1 MVATVRLL
9 RARPGFAA
17 IVLLTLG
24 LGIGA
29 PTAVFSVIHAV
40 LLRPLPYADADR
52 LVQFRM
58 EVRHPQGDAAFD
70 ALPASAALQWAG
82 GSNALADLALYNDR
96 ALTLVTPAGPERLT
110 GIAGTPNL
118 FALLGVLPSVGTG
131 FDAQT
136 TDPRQIV
143 LSDQVWRQHFG
154 ADPAILD
161 SAVTLDGEAF
171 IVRGVMPPDFDFP
184 SRDAAFWVPLVI
196 TPGGSRGMLLPAVAR
211 LKPGAAVAEVVEE
224 GRRVLREDGDSAGE
238 QTLIV
243 RTLHSQLVGPV
254 ARVVWV
260 VFVAVALV
268 SVVATA
274 NLALLLLV
282 RGAGRAQE
290 FGIRLAMGASTGQL
304 VRQLLAEAAG
314 LAVIGGTLG
323 VAMAAALVGVLVRTA
338 PPGVPRL
345 QDIAVDVPVLAFAMV
360 TTVLTTLV
368 FAALSMGR
376 TIAAGA
382 RQGFGAGS
390 GQLVDTSSPRRRMQF
405 LAASE
410 VAVSM
415 VLLVAAGV
423 LLNAF
428 LARALIDHGFNP
440 RNGVAIR
447 VSLPPGRYPGVAA
460 RQAFQLQ
467 LLERLQQAP
476 GVDAVGLITSLPN
489 RQASARFGFN
499 PKAVPL
505 FHDPLTVQVAEVRMA
520 TEGFFAAM
528 GMPVEGRE
536 FERTDALGSE
546 SVVVI
551 SEQLAR
557 LHFPEGGAVGKMLF
571 SGAAGSMQVVGVVP
585 DVLPADGRPPSPAA
599 YLPLRQH
606 NDVLQWF
613 TTVNVILRGDNAPGM
628 MRAARAAVSA
638 IDREVPVFG
647 ARTLDQEVAGLVA
660 GPRFVASVLT
670 AFAVAA
676 LFIASIGVYGV
687 MAYSTSR
694 RTREV
699 GIRMALGATRTQV
712 TTAILREGLLVIA
725 TGLFV
730 GGVAS
735 TWLSQLLTGVVP
747 EAPPVSVPVLTLVTL
762 VLAGAALVA
771 AYLPTRRATAITA
784 VDALRHD

>member
-1 MVATVRLL
+1 M
-9 RARPGFAA
+9 
-17 IVLLTLG
+17 LLTLG
-24 LGIGA
+24 LGIGG
-29 PTAVFSVIHAV
+29 PTAVFSVVHAV
-40 LLRPLPYADADR
+40 LLRPLPYADTDR

-82 GSNALADLALYNDR
+82 DSNALADLALYNDR
-96 ALTLVTPAGPERLT
+96 ALTLVTAAGPERLS
-110 GIAGTPNL
+110 GITGTPNL
-118 FALLGVLPSVGTG
+118 FSVLGVVPSVGAG
-131 FDAQT
+131 FDPLT
-136 TDPRQIV
+136 TDPQQIV
-143 LSDQVWRQHFG
+143 LSDHVWRQHFG
-154 ADPAILD
+154 ADPAIVD
-161 SAVTLDGEAF
+161 SAVRLDGETF
-171 IVRGVMPPDFDFP
+171 IVRGVMPPDFAFP
-184 SRDAAFWVPLVI
+184 TRDAAFWVPLVI

-224 GRRVLREDGDSAGE
+224 GRRVLREPDDSASE

-243 RTLHSQLVGPV
+243 RTLHDQLVGPV

-290 FGIRLAMGASTGQL
+290 FGIRLAMGASPGRLARQL
-304 VRQLLAEAAG
+304 VAEAAV
-314 LAVIGGTLG
+314 LAIIGGTLG

-345 QDIAVDVPVLAFAMV
+345 QDIALDVPVLAFALA

-382 RQGFGAGS
+382 RQGFGTGP
-390 GQLVDTSSPRRRMQF
+390 GHVVDTSSPRRRMQV

-423 LLNAF
+423 LLDAF
-428 LARALIDHGFNP
+428 LARALVDHGFNP
-440 RNGVAIR
+440 RDGVAIR
-447 VSLPPGRYPGVAA
+447 VSLAPARYPGIAA
-460 RQAFQLQ
+460 REAFQLQ

-476 GVDAVGLITSLPN
+476 GIDAVGLITSLPN

-499 PKAVPL
+499 AKSVPQ
-505 FHDPLTVQVAEVRMA
+505 FHDPLTVQIAEVRMA

-528 GMPVEGRE
+528 GMPVDGRE
-536 FERTDALGSE
+536 FDRTDAHGSE
-546 SVVVI
+546 GVVVI
-551 SEQLAR
+551 SQQLAQ
-557 LHFPEGGAVGKMLF
+557 LHFPEGGALGKMLF
-571 SGAAGSMQVVGVVP
+571 SGAAGSVRVVGVVP
-585 DVLPADGRPPSPAA
+585 DVLPADGRAPAPAA

-613 TTVNVILRGDNAPGM
+613 TAVNVILRGDDAPGM
-628 MRAARAAVSA
+628 MSAARAAVSA
-638 IDREVPVFG
+638 IDGEVPVSG
-647 ARTLDQEVAGLVA
+647 ARTLDEEVAGLVA

-676 LFIASIGVYGV
+676 LFIAAIGVYGV

-699 GIRMALGATRTQV
+699 GIRMALGATPAQV
-712 TTAILREGLLVIA
+712 TTTMFREGLLVIA
-725 TGLFV
+725 AGLFA

-747 EAPPVSVPVLTLVTL
+747 EAPPVSASVMALVAL

-771 AYLPTRRATAITA
+771 AYVPTRRATAIAA
-784 VDALRHD
+784 VDALRHE

>member
-1 MVATVRLL
+1 VVATIRLL

-29 PTAVFSVIHAV
+29 PTAVFSVVNAV
-40 LLRPLPYADADR
+40 LLRPLPYADAER

-70 ALPASAALQWAG
+70 AVPAAAALQWAD

-96 ALTLVTPAGPERLT
+96 ALTLVTAAGPERLT
-110 GIAGTPNL
+110 GITGSPNL
-118 FALLGVLPSVGTG
+118 FSVLGVVPSVGAG
-131 FDAQT
+131 FETQT

-143 LSDQVWRQHFG
+143 LSDHVWRQHFG
-154 ADPAILD
+154 ADPAIVD
-161 SAVTLDGEAF
+161 SAVTFDGEAF

-184 SRDAAFWVPLVI
+184 TSDAAFWVPLVI

-211 LKPGAAVAEVVEE
+211 LTPGATIAEVVEE
-224 GRRVLREDGDSAGE
+224 GRRVLREAGDSAGE

-243 RTLHSQLVGPV
+243 RTLHDQLVGPV

-290 FGIRLAMGASTGQL
+290 FGIRLTMGASTGQL
-304 VRQLLAEAAG
+304 VRQLVAEAAVLG
-314 LAVIGGTLG
+314 ILGGTLG
-323 VAMAAALVGVLVRTA
+323 VAMTAALVGALVRTA

-345 QDIAVDVPVLAFAMV
+345 QDIVVDVPVLAFALA

-382 RQGFGAGS
+382 RQGVGVGAGP
-390 GQLVDTSSPRRRMQF
+390 LVDTGSPRRRMQF

-423 LLNAF
+423 LLNTF
-428 LARALIDHGFNP
+428 LTRALIDHGFNP
-440 RNGVAIR
+440 RDGIALR
-447 VSLPPGRYPGVAA
+447 VSLPPGRYPGIAA
-460 RQAFQLQ
+460 REAFQRR

-476 GVDAVGLITSLPN
+476 GIDAVGVITSLPN

-499 PKAVPL
+499 PKAMPL
-505 FHDPLTVQVAEVRMA
+505 FHDPLTVQVADVRMA

-528 GMPVEGRE
+528 GMSVDGRE
-536 FERTDALGSE
+536 FEPTDAHGSE

-551 SEQLAR
+551 SQQLAR
-557 LHFPEGGAVGKMLF
+557 LHFPEGGAVGQMLF
-571 SGAAGSMQVVGVVP
+571 SGAAGPVRVVGVVP

-613 TTVNVILRGDNAPGM
+613 TTVNVILRGEDASGM
-628 MRAARAAVSA
+628 MRAARAAVSS
-638 IDREVPVFG
+638 IDAEVPVFG
-647 ARTLDQEVAGLVA
+647 LRTLDQEVAGLVA

-670 AFAVAA
+670 ALAVAA

-699 GIRMALGATRTQV
+699 GIRMALGATRRQV
-712 TTAILREGLLVIA
+712 TATMFREGLLVI
-725 TGLFV
+725 TVGLSA
-730 GGVAS
+730 GGVAAA
-735 TWLSQLLTGVVP
+735 WLSQLLTGVVP
-747 EAPPVSVPVLTLVTL
+747 EAPPVSASVLALVAL

-771 AYLPTRRATAITA
+771 AYVPTRRATAIAA
-784 VDALRHD
+784 VDALRHE